1 MNKRIIRFGTV
12 LLSAFMML
20 VSCDQL
26 AGLVTP
32 ETGEENN
39 EENNE
44 ENKVTPT
51 LQPDEQKLK
60 LEEVALQLMDKCPA
74 DDFENFV
81 NLSED
86 FTKTYLDNGGYDFS
100 AFETYVEDVN
110 KVSVQEQKWI
120 EKFDEAK
127 KEYITERITNLTI
140 VLSNYTGSFEFKKNG
155 VEKLAGN
162 HDGLKVTFPLGSKT
176 YVAEIV
182 PSSKVSRATFEYVE
196 KSYWTETRWDYIE
209 KEVHDEYGN
218 VWYEYEDV
226 LLGNYLHYNDFL
238 LKFAMDVPENIKI
251 ALTENG
257 KSVADINID
266 ITQSYSAAG
275 LNPTVDNFSAKTT
288 VTLNNGYCLE
298 IGNASFDG
306 AASKAG
312 YSMSLKK
319 DGETLI
325 KSSASADF
333 SFDVMTYKYDH
344 GSGEYTSKG
353 EYTWVEVTKGKN
365 ISATMDIL
373 GQIQVKG
380 NCSNAMELADII
392 DSFYEAA
399 DVEDKTKMDRAMNNI
414 NSKLDIGVYYDGGS
428 NRQASVEFEYE
439 KDVYYWDGQNE
450 YYDYDIIPII
460 VFEDNSRY
468 TIDDYFTEKAFSS
481 LIDKFEAFGEKY
493 SELFGTIVEEEVSLD
508 VSQDTTGTK

>member
-1 MNKRIIRFGTV
+1 MRIIRFGTV
-12 LLSAFMML
+12 LLSALMML

-26 AGLVTP
+26 AGFVTP
-32 ETGEENN
+32 GTGGGNN
-39 EENNE
+39 EANNE

-86 FTKTYLDNGGYDFS
+86 FTKTYLDNGEYDFS

-127 KEYITERITNLTI
+127 KEYIKERITNLTI

-319 DGETLI
+319 DGEALI

-344 GSGEYTSKG
+344 GSGDYISRG

-365 ISATMDIL
+365 ISATADIL

-380 NCSNAMELADII
+380 SCSNAMELVDIM

-399 DVEDKTKMDRAMNNI
+399 ELEDKTKMDRAMNNI
-414 NSKLDIGVYYDGGS
+414 NSKLDIGVYYDEGS

-439 KDVYYWDGQNE
+439 KDVYYWDDQNE

-481 LIDKFEAFGEKY
+481 LIDKFETFGEKY
-493 SELFGTIVEEEVSLD
+493 SELFGTIVKEEID
-508 VSQDTTGTK
+508 VPYPQGVR